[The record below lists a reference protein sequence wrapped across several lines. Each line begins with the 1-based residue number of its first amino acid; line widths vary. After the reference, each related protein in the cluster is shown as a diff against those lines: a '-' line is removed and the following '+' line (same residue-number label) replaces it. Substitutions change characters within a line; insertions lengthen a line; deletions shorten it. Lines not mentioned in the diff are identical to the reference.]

1 MQVVEPSVSLAAVL
15 HGIAFTLFVEPSGP
29 ATSRPGPPSSF
40 GNGLWSIGLAEYR
53 RAHMPRCSLWAPGC
67 LPEAWNRLVQPESLM
82 RARNWTADQE
92 AAEDDLSF
100 RPSFRKAAEPGR
112 PMTKERAKL

>member
-1 MQVVEPSVSLAAVL
+1 MGSLS
-15 HGIAFTLFVEPSGP
+15 LFLWSRLGP
-29 ATSRPGPPSSF
+29 LRPGLDHRPPSAMD
-40 GNGLWSIGLAEYR
+40 LWSMGLAEYR